1 MRARPFGFRQITEK
15 TPLDRVIEMF
25 RALGIRYLL
34 VTQNGQLVGILKK
47 KDILEHI
54 ELIAKASATAAR
66 TRCERCSWTRPRP
79 SWSRRHRSCHITY

>member
-1 MRARPFGFRQITEK
+1 MRCCMGPPLPCHTCSFPNQHQVLTWVVLCGQITEK

-54 ELIAKASATAAR
+54 EV
-66 TRCERCSWTRPRP
+66 
-79 SWSRRHRSCHITY
+79 